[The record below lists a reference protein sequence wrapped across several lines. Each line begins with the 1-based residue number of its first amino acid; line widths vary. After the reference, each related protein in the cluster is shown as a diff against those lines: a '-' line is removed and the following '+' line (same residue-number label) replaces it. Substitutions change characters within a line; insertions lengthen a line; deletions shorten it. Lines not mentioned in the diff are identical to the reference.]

1 MGGNSQRLRI
11 EVLGPLRAW
20 RDGEPLALGPVRR
33 QTVLAALLLRDGAVV
48 SHEQL
53 LDGVWG
59 ADPPASGTKVLAS
72 HVNPLRRT
80 LDRAG
85 TRHTES
91 VIRSGKGWY
100 RFVLDDVR
108 LDLTDLAELGDR
120 ALRTKASGDLAGAA
134 GQLTDALALFQGE
147 PLAHLSG
154 PFAAAERERLL
165 ERRRTLRLARLSCLV
180 DLGRYGDALDD
191 LARLP
196 ESDRYDESM
205 LALRLRALYGCERQA
220 EALHAYEDMRRRLAD
235 ELGVDPGEELRRVYE
250 AVLRQD
256 DGTLL
261 GTAAERQVVALQPPA
276 PRRPVNQLPGDTGQ
290 LVGREDELSVLT
302 GPDPDDAV
310 SVVAVDGPA
319 GVGKTALVVRA
330 AHRIR
335 DRYPDGCLFVDLHA
349 HSRERGR
356 PAPERVLRRLLRS
369 LGADGSEVPDD
380 LDDLMTAW
388 RAVTSPLRL
397 LLVLDDAAGTR
408 QIRPLL
414 PAGPGSRVIV
424 TGRQRLAGLDADRR
438 VTLETLGPGEAA
450 SLLRHIVGRERTDQ
464 EPEATRELVRLCAGL
479 PLALRIAGTRLQ
491 TRPAWSL
498 AYLVERMTDDEGR
511 LGELSAG
518 DRSVEAAFR
527 LSYDQLPP
535 EQRRGFRTLGL
546 APTVEFDVRTPAAM
560 LGRPARD
567 AERILESLVDTSL
580 LQQPRPGRYRLHDLV
595 RVHARRLAEAEPGEA
610 GPAREAALRL
620 YLDAARVASDW
631 GAGGYPT
638 GPGPSGTSFTGW
650 REAAVWLDEAGGE
663 LVDVIAHAVASGETD
678 HACWIA
684 EALTDHFVG
693 RGRLHECQAALETAL
708 PYADAASDRRMAPAL
723 HNCLGY
729 TLTHRARF
737 PEACRHLRTALVL
750 GRERGEPHEE
760 GRALVGLGAMTGLG
774 ATVGLGTTAGPGA
787 TGPDAGQVEGGVSVL
802 VAGRELAERY
812 DDHWLVAMASFALG
826 FVRHRQGRDEEAL
839 ACFRDA
845 HTRGRAIGRPR
856 ALSRALTSNLDLHLY
871 LDPSAARV
879 LFRRVADLIQ
889 RTGDVLLH
897 TLTLARLGTAEHNAG
912 NLDAAAE
919 VFRRALAQH
928 GTPGPLDDPDHDR
941 REMDLR
947 CRLGRAYRAAGR
959 TAEAREQFRGALSV
973 PGADRYPKEHKQAV
987 EGLAA
992 TEGPVRAG

>member
-20 RDGEPLALGPVRR
+20 RDGSPLALGPVRR

-48 SHEQL
+48 SHEHL

-85 TRHTES
+85 THHTES

-100 RFVLDDVR
+100 RFVLDGVR
-108 LDLTDLAELGDR
+108 LDLADLAELGDR
-120 ALRTKASGDLAGAA
+120 ALRTKASGDLAEAA
-134 GQLTDALALFQGE
+134 QQLTDALALFRGE
-147 PLAHLSG
+147 PLAQLSG

-191 LARLP
+191 AARLP
-196 ESDRYDESM
+196 EADRYDESM
-205 LALRLRALYGCERQA
+205 LALRMRALYGCERQA
-220 EALHAYEDMRRRLAD
+220 EALHAYEDMRRRLSD
-235 ELGVDPGEELRRVYE
+235 ELGVDPGEELRRMHE

-256 DGTLL
+256 DVTLL
-261 GTAAERQVVALQPPA
+261 GAAERQVVTAHPA
-276 PRRPVNQLPGDTGQ
+276 AHRHPVNQLPGDTGQ
-290 LVGREDELSVLT
+290 LVGRETELAILT
-302 GPDPDDAV
+302 EPDPADAV

-330 AHRIR
+330 AYRIR

-369 LGADGSEVPDD
+369 VGADGSEVPDD

-397 LLVLDDAAGTR
+397 LLVLDDAADTR

-424 TGRQRLAGLDADRR
+424 TGRRRLAGLDADHR

-450 SLLRHIVGRERTDQ
+450 SLLRQIVGRERTDR

-491 TRPAWSL
+491 TRPAWTL
-498 AYLVERMTDDEGR
+498 GYLVERMADDEGR

-546 APTVEFDVRTPAAM
+546 SPTVEFDVRTPAAM
-560 LGRPARD
+560 LGRSARD
-567 AERILESLVDTSL
+567 AGRILESLVDTSL

-595 RVHARRLAEAEPGEA
+595 RVHARRLAEAAPAEA
-610 GPAREAALRL
+610 GPARGAALRL

-663 LVDVIAHAVASGETD
+663 LVDVVGHAVASGEAGL
-678 HACWIA
+678 ACWIA

-693 RGRLHECQAALETAL
+693 RGRLHECQAALGTAL
-708 PYADAASDRRMAPAL
+708 PYADAAADRRMAPAL

-737 PEACRHLRTALVL
+737 PGACRHLRTALDL
-750 GRERGEPHEE
+750 ARERGERHEE

-774 ATVGLGTTAGPGA
+774 AA
-787 TGPDAGQVEGGVSVL
+787 GPDAGRVEEGVSVL

-845 HTRGRAIGRPR
+845 HARGRAIGRPR

-879 LFRRVADLIQ
+879 LFRRVADLIR

-919 VFRRALAQH
+919 VFRCALAQH

-947 CRLGRAYRAAGR
+947 CRLGRTYASAGR
-959 TAEAREQFRGALSV
+959 PAAAREQFRVALAV

>member
-1 MGGNSQRLRI
+1 MGGDSQRLRI

-20 RDGEPLALGPVRR
+20 RDGSPLALGPVRR

-100 RFVLDDVR
+100 RFVLDDVG
-108 LDLTDLAELGDR
+108 LDLADLAELGDR
-120 ALRTKASGDLAGAA
+120 ALRTKASGDLASAVE
-134 GQLTDALALFQGE
+134 QLTETLALFRGE
-147 PLAHLSG
+147 PLAQLSG
-154 PFAAAERERLL
+154 PFAAAERERLS

-180 DLGRYGDALDD
+180 DVGRYGDALDD
-191 LARLP
+191 LAPSP
-196 ESDRYDESM
+196 EADRYDESM
-205 LALRLRALYGCERQA
+205 LALRMRALYGCERQA

-235 ELGVDPGEELRRVYE
+235 ELGVDPGEELRRVHE

-256 DGTLL
+256 DATLL
-261 GTAAERQVVALQPPA
+261 GAPERQVLSVAPPA
-276 PRRPVNQLPGDTGQ
+276 RRHPVNQLPGDTGQ
-290 LVGREDELSVLT
+290 LVGREDELAALT
-302 GPDPDDAV
+302 APGPGDAV
-310 SVVAVDGPA
+310 SVVAVDGAA

-356 PAPERVLRRLLRS
+356 PTPEGLLRRLLRS

-388 RAVTSPLRL
+388 RALTSPLRL
-397 LLVLDDAAGTR
+397 LLVLDDAADTR

-438 VTLETLGPGEAA
+438 VTLETLGPGEAT
-450 SLLRHIVGRERTDQ
+450 SLLRQIVGRERTDR

-479 PLALRIAGTRLQ
+479 PLALRIAASRLQ
-491 TRPAWSL
+491 TRPAWTL
-498 AYLVERMTDDEGR
+498 AYLVERMADDEGR

-535 EQRRGFRTLGL
+535 EQRRGFRMLGL

-580 LQQPRPGRYRLHDLV
+580 LQQQRPGRYRLHDLV
-595 RVHARRLAEAEPGEA
+595 RVHARRLAEATPAEA
-610 GPAREAALRL
+610 GPAREAVLCL
-620 YLDAARVASDW
+620 YLEAARVASDW

-638 GPGPSGTSFTGW
+638 GPGGSGTSFAGW
-650 REAAVWLDEAGGE
+650 REAAVWLDQAGGE
-663 LVDVIAHAVASGETD
+663 LVDVVGHAVASGEAD

-708 PYADAASDRRMAPAL
+708 PYVDAAADRRMAPAL

-737 PEACRHLRTALVL
+737 PDACRHLRTALDL
-750 GRERGEPHEE
+750 SRERGERHEE

-774 ATVGLGTTAGPGA
+774 AA
-787 TGPDAGQVEGGVSVL
+787 GPDADEVEEGVSVL

-839 ACFRDA
+839 TCFRDA

-879 LFRRVADLIQ
+879 LFRRVAALIQ

-912 NLDAAAE
+912 NLEAAAG

-928 GTPGPLDDPDHDR
+928 GTLGPLDDPDHDR

-947 CRLGRAYRAAGR
+947 CRLGRTLRAAGQP
-959 TAEAREQFRGALSV
+959 AEAREQFRVALAV
-973 PGADRYPKEHKQAV
+973 PGAARYPKEHKQAV

-992 TEGPVRAG
+992 TEQPVRSG

>member
-20 RDGEPLALGPVRR
+20 RDGSPLALGPVRR

-48 SHEQL
+48 SHEHL

-85 TRHTES
+85 THHTES

-100 RFVLDDVR
+100 RFVLDGVR
-108 LDLTDLAELGDR
+108 LDLADLAELGDR
-120 ALRTKASGDLAGAA
+120 ALRTKASGDLAEAA
-134 GQLTDALALFQGE
+134 QQLADALALFRGE
-147 PLAHLSG
+147 PLAQLSG

-191 LARLP
+191 AARLP
-196 ESDRYDESM
+196 EADRYDESM
-205 LALRLRALYGCERQA
+205 LALRMRALYGCERQA
-220 EALHAYEDMRRRLAD
+220 EALHAYEDMRRRLSD
-235 ELGVDPGEELRRVYE
+235 ELGVDPGEELRRMHE

-256 DGTLL
+256 DVTLL
-261 GTAAERQVVALQPPA
+261 GAAERQVVTAHPA
-276 PRRPVNQLPGDTGQ
+276 AHRHPVNQLPGDTGQ
-290 LVGREDELSVLT
+290 LVGRETELAVLT
-302 GPDPDDAV
+302 EPDPADAV

-335 DRYPDGCLFVDLHA
+335 DHYPDGCLFVDLHA

-397 LLVLDDAAGTR
+397 LLVLDDAADTR

-424 TGRQRLAGLDADRR
+424 TGRQRLAGLDADHR
-438 VTLETLGPGEAA
+438 VTLETLGPGEAG
-450 SLLRHIVGRERTDQ
+450 SLLRQIVGRERTDR

-479 PLALRIAGTRLQ
+479 PLALRIAGARLQ
-491 TRPAWSL
+491 TRPAWTL
-498 AYLVERMTDDEGR
+498 GYLVERMADDEGR

-560 LGRPARD
+560 LGRSARD
-567 AERILESLVDTSL
+567 AGRILESLVDTSL

-595 RVHARRLAEAEPGEA
+595 RVHARRLAGAAPAEA
-610 GPAREAALRL
+610 GPARGAALRL

-663 LVDVIAHAVASGETD
+663 LVDVVGHAVASGEAGL
-678 HACWIA
+678 ACWIA

-693 RGRLHECQAALETAL
+693 RGRLHECQAALGTAL
-708 PYADAASDRRMAPAL
+708 PYADAAADRRMAPAL

-737 PEACRHLRTALVL
+737 PGACRHLRTALDL
-750 GRERGEPHEE
+750 ARERGERHEE

-774 ATVGLGTTAGPGA
+774 AA
-787 TGPDAGQVEGGVSVL
+787 GPDAGRVEEGVSVL

-845 HTRGRAIGRPR
+845 HARGRAIGRPR

-879 LFRRVADLIQ
+879 LFRRVADLIR

-912 NLDAAAE
+912 NLDAAAD
-919 VFRRALAQH
+919 VFRCALAQH

-947 CRLGRAYRAAGR
+947 CRLGRTYASAGR
-959 TAEAREQFRGALSV
+959 PAEAREQFRVALAV

>member
-20 RDGEPLALGPVRR
+20 RDGSPLALGPVRR

-48 SHEQL
+48 SHEHL

-85 TRHTES
+85 THHTES

-108 LDLTDLAELGDR
+108 LDLADLAELGDR
-120 ALRTKASGDLAGAA
+120 ALRTKASGDLAEAA
-134 GQLTDALALFQGE
+134 QQLTDALALFRGE
-147 PLAHLSG
+147 PLAQLSG

-191 LARLP
+191 AARLP
-196 ESDRYDESM
+196 EADRYDESM
-205 LALRLRALYGCERQA
+205 LALRMRALYGCERQA
-220 EALHAYEDMRRRLAD
+220 EALHAYEDMRRRLSD
-235 ELGVDPGEELRRVYE
+235 ELGVDPGEELRRVHE

-256 DGTLL
+256 DVTLL
-261 GTAAERQVVALQPPA
+261 GAAERQVVTAHPA
-276 PRRPVNQLPGDTGQ
+276 AHRHPVNQLPGDTGQ
-290 LVGREDELSVLT
+290 LVGRETELAVLT
-302 GPDPDDAV
+302 EPDPADAV

-330 AHRIR
+330 AHRIS

-369 LGADGSEVPDD
+369 VGADGSEVPDD
-380 LDDLMTAW
+380 LDDLMTVW

-397 LLVLDDAAGTR
+397 LLVLDDAADTR

-424 TGRQRLAGLDADRR
+424 TGRQRLAGLDADHR
-438 VTLETLGPGEAA
+438 VTLETLGPGEAG
-450 SLLRHIVGRERTDQ
+450 SLLRQIVGRERTDR

-479 PLALRIAGTRLQ
+479 PLALRIAGARLQ
-491 TRPAWSL
+491 TRPAWTL
-498 AYLVERMTDDEGR
+498 GYLVERMADDEGR

-546 APTVEFDVRTPAAM
+546 SPTVEFDVRTPAAM
-560 LGRPARD
+560 LGRSARD
-567 AERILESLVDTSL
+567 AGRILESLVDMSL

-595 RVHARRLAEAEPGEA
+595 RVHARRLAEAAPAEA
-610 GPAREAALRL
+610 GPARGAALRL

-663 LVDVIAHAVASGETD
+663 LVDVVGHAVASGEAGL
-678 HACWIA
+678 ACWIA

-693 RGRLHECQAALETAL
+693 RGRLHECQAALGTAL
-708 PYADAASDRRMAPAL
+708 PYADAAADRRMAPAL

-737 PEACRHLRTALVL
+737 PEACRHLRTALDL
-750 GRERGEPHEE
+750 ARERGERHEE
-760 GRALVGLGAMTGLG
+760 GRACVGLGAMTGLG
-774 ATVGLGTTAGPGA
+774 AA
-787 TGPDAGQVEGGVSVL
+787 GPDAGRVEEGVSVL

-845 HTRGRAIGRPR
+845 HARGRAIGRPR

-879 LFRRVADLIQ
+879 LFRRVADLIR

-919 VFRRALAQH
+919 VFRCALAQH
-928 GTPGPLDDPDHDR
+928 GAPGPLDDPDHDR

-947 CRLGRAYRAAGR
+947 CRLGRTYASAGR
-959 TAEAREQFRGALSV
+959 PAEAREQFRVALAV

>member
-1 MGGNSQRLRI
+1 MGGNFPHRLRI

-20 RDGEPLALGPVRR
+20 RDGTPLRLGPVKR
-33 QTVLAALLLRDGAVV
+33 QTVLAALLLRNGAVV

-80 LDRAG
+80 LDRTG

-100 RFVLDDVR
+100 RFVLDGVR
-108 LDLTDLAELGDR
+108 LDLADLAELGDE
-120 ALRTKASGDLAGAA
+120 ALRTKASGDPAGAA
-134 GQLTDALALFQGE
+134 DQLDAALALFQGE
-147 PLAHLSG
+147 PLANLSG
-154 PFAAAERERLL
+154 PFALAERERLL
-165 ERRRTLRLARLSCLV
+165 ERRRTLRLARLACLV

-191 LARLP
+191 LACLP
-196 ESDRYDESM
+196 DSDHYDESM
-205 LALRLRALYGCERQA
+205 LALRMRALYGCERQA
-220 EALHAYEDMRRRLAD
+220 EALHAYEDMRRRLSH
-235 ELGVDPGEELRRVYE
+235 ELGVDPGEELRRVHE

-256 DGTLL
+256 DGSLL
-261 GTAAERQVVALQPPA
+261 GPAVRATVLSRQGPV
-276 PRRPVNQLPGDTGQ
+276 RRSVNQLPGDTGQ
-290 LVGREDELSVLT
+290 LVGREAELATLIS
-302 GPDPDDAV
+302 PDTDDAV
-310 SVVAVDGPA
+310 SVAAVDGAA
-319 GVGKTALVVRA
+319 GVGKTALAVRA

-349 HSRERGR
+349 HSTERGR

-369 LGADGSEVPDD
+369 IGADGSEVSDD
-380 LDDLMTAW
+380 LDDLMAAW
-388 RAVTSPLRL
+388 RAVTSSLRL
-397 LLVLDDAAGTR
+397 LLVLDDAADAG

-438 VTLETLGPGEAA
+438 ITLESLGTGEAT
-450 SLLRHIVGRERTDQ
+450 SLLRQIVGRERTDH
-464 EPEATRELVRLCAGL
+464 EPEAVGALVRLCAGL

-491 TRPAWSL
+491 TRPAWTL
-498 AYLVERMTDDEGR
+498 AYLVDRMAGDEGR
-511 LGELSAG
+511 LVELSAG

-527 LSYDQLPP
+527 LSYDQLPL
-535 EQRRGFRTLGL
+535 EQQRGFRTLGVV
-546 APTVEFDVRTPAAM
+546 PTVEFDVRTPAAM
-560 LGRPARD
+560 LGRPAR
-567 AERILESLVDTSL
+567 EVEQVLESLVDTSL

-595 RVHARRLAEAEPGEA
+595 RVHARRLAEAVPAEA
-610 GPAREAALRL
+610 GTAREAALRL
-620 YLDAARVASDW
+620 YLDAARVGSDW

-638 GPGPSGTSFTGW
+638 GPGPSATSFADW
-650 REAAVWLDEAGGE
+650 REGAVWLDEAGGE
-663 LVDVIAHAVASGETD
+663 LVDVVGQAVAHGRAD

-708 PYADAASDRRMAPAL
+708 PHADAVADRRMAPAL

-737 PEACRHLRTALVL
+737 PEAFRHLRTALHL
-750 GRERGEPHEE
+750 SRERGERHEE

-774 ATVGLGTTAGPGA
+774 AT
-787 TGPDAGQVEGGVSVL
+787 GPDATRSDEGASWI

-826 FVRHRQGRDEEAL
+826 FVRHAQGRDEEAL

-845 HTRGRAIGRPR
+845 HARGRAIGRPR
-856 ALSRALTSNLDLHLY
+856 AMSRALTSNLDLHLY

-879 LFRRVADLIQ
+879 LFHQVADLVQ

-912 NLDAAAE
+912 NLEAAAA
-919 VFRRALAQH
+919 VFRRALEQH
-928 GTPGPLDDPDHDR
+928 GTPAPLDDPDRDR

-947 CRLGRAYRAAGR
+947 CRLGRTYRAAGR
-959 TAEAREQFRGALSV
+959 LAEAREQFQTALAV
-973 PGADRYPKEHKQAV
+973 PGAHRYPKEHAQAV
-987 EGLAA
+987 EGLALG
-992 TEGPVRAG
+992 EDPVRSG

>member
-1 MGGNSQRLRI
+1 MGGDSRRLRI

-20 RDGEPLALGPVRR
+20 RDGSPLHLGPLRR
-33 QTVLAALLLRDGAVV
+33 QTVLAALLLRDGALV
-48 SHEQL
+48 SHEHL

-108 LDLTDLAELGDR
+108 LDLADLAELGDR
-120 ALRTKASGDLAGAA
+120 ALRTKASGDRAGAA
-134 GQLTDALALFQGE
+134 EQLAKALALFQGE

-196 ESDRYDESM
+196 EADRYDESV
-205 LALRLRALYGCERQA
+205 LALRMRALYGCERQA

-235 ELGVDPGEELRRVYE
+235 ELGVDPGEELRRVHE

-256 DGTLL
+256 DATLL
-261 GTAAERQVVALQPPA
+261 GATERQTTTVQPP
-276 PRRPVNQLPGDTGQ
+276 PQRSPVNQLPGDTGQ
-290 LVGREDELSVLT
+290 LVGREAELSVLT
-302 GPDPDDAV
+302 APGPADAV

-380 LDDLMTAW
+380 LDDLMTVW

-397 LLVLDDAAGTR
+397 LLVLDDAADTR
-408 QIRPLL
+408 QLWPLL
-414 PAGPGSRVIV
+414 PAGPGSTVIV

-438 VTLETLGPGEAA
+438 VTLETLGAGEAA
-450 SLLRHIVGRERTDQ
+450 SLLRQIVGRERTDR

-491 TRPAWSL
+491 TRPAWTL
-498 AYLVERMTDDEGR
+498 AYLVDRMADDEGR

-560 LGRPARD
+560 LGRSARD
-567 AERILESLVDTSL
+567 AERIMESLVDTSL

-595 RVHARRLAEAEPGEA
+595 RVHARRLAEAAPAET

-638 GPGPSGTSFTGW
+638 GPGPSGTSFTDW

-663 LVDVIAHAVASGETD
+663 LADVVGHAVASGEAD

-708 PYADAASDRRMAPAL
+708 PHVDAAADRRMAPAL

-737 PEACRHLRTALVL
+737 PEACGRLRTALDL
-750 GRERGEPHEE
+750 SRERGERHEE

-774 ATVGLGTTAGPGA
+774 AA
-787 TGPDAGQVEGGVSVL
+787 GPDAAGEEGVSVL

-839 ACFRDA
+839 ACFREA

-897 TLTLARLGTAEHNAG
+897 TLTLARLGTAEHTAG
-912 NLDAAAE
+912 NLDAAAD

-928 GTPGPLDDPDHDR
+928 GTPDPLDDPDHDR

-947 CRLGRAYRAAGR
+947 CRLGRTCLVAGR
-959 TAEAREQFRGALSV
+959 RAEAREQFRTALAV
-973 PGADRYPKEHKQAV
+973 PGADRYPKEHKLAV

-992 TEGPVRAG
+992 TEEPGRAG